1 VGAARPVTELGDRI
15 REEVAHLQ
23 PGEVVSYAEVAR
35 RAGRPRAARMVGAVL
50 SEGGGD
56 LPWWRVVRRDGRLAA
71 PHRVEQR
78 RRLEA
83 EGVDVIDGR
92 VAGGVP

>member
-1 VGAARPVTELGDRI
+1 MVAA
-15 REEVAHLQ
+15 LQ

-35 RAGRPRAARMVGAVL
+35 RSGNRRWARAVGAFL
-50 SEGGGD
+50 AEFGGD
-56 LPWWRVVRRDGRLAA
+56 VPWWRVVRTGGWMSA
-71 PHRVEQR
+71 PDAEDQR

-83 EGVDVIDGR
+83 EGVDVQDGR

>member
-1 VGAARPVTELGDRI
+1 MTELARRI
-15 REEVAHLQ
+15 CEEVARLQ

-35 RAGRPRAARMVGAVL
+35 RVGNWRWARAVGAVL
-50 SEGGGD
+50 AEHGGG
-56 LPWWRVVRRDGRLAA
+56 LPWWRVVRRDGTLAA
-71 PHRVEQR
+71 PNTADQR

-83 EGVDVIDGR
+83 EGVDVVDGR